1 MNRASTLIATLGGVG
16 FAPLAPGTVASI
28 AALPFAWLLMLYAGS
43 AGLIIATIGVSALGL
58 WACDSH
64 SHASGETD
72 PSECVIDELAGQ
84 WLACAFA
91 PLSPGGFLLA
101 FVLFRLFDIL
111 KPWPA
116 SSAERLHGGAGIM
129 ADDLVAGLMAGIL
142 VMGASAIWVL

>member
-16 FAPLAPGTVASI
+16 FAPLAPGTVASS

-64 SHASGETD
+64 SHAAGEID

-91 PLSPGGFLLA
+91 PLSLGGFLLA
-101 FVLFRLFDIL
+101 FVLFRIFDIL